1 MFLAPLHQL
10 RAPSRRG
17 RKEENGNVDG
27 PGSVFPRPW
36 CDPWTLVMEGTG
48 ELQLDAKAEVSFG
61 LQGAGASRFLEQERL
76 FPKLCFTV
84 PFQVTNQV
92 SEWQPRP
99 VLSRPALVK
108 GRAAGPGPP
117 SASGSRGTIP
127 P

>member
-1 MFLAPLHQL
+1 
-10 RAPSRRG
+10 
-17 RKEENGNVDG
+17 
-27 PGSVFPRPW
+27 
-36 CDPWTLVMEGTG
+36 MEGPG
-48 ELQLDAKAEVSFG
+48 ELQLDAKAEVSPG
-61 LQGAGASRFLEQERL
+61 LQGDETRGLLEQERL

-117 SASGSRGTIP
+117 STSGSRGTTP